1 MKRKIVLVVIVILLF
16 VCRYSYAQEQGLY
29 EIKIEQDFEA
39 YNNCKA
45 QGYPYLSD
53 MTITAND
60 IKDSVGTIITHSDKK
75 HTSFFVCTL
84 DSLNETISIKN
95 KITTKQGGFDLN
107 INEIIKTKRDQKE
120 LSTEQI
126 NFFVTEYS
134 KSL

>member
-1 MKRKIVLVVIVILLF
+1 MKKALAVIVILLF

-60 IKDSVGTIITHSDKK
+60 IK
-75 HTSFFVCTL
+75 
-84 DSLNETISIKN
+84 
-95 KITTKQGGFDLN
+95 KIP
-107 INEIIKTKRDQKE
+107 
-120 LSTEQI
+120 
-126 NFFVTEYS
+126 
-134 KSL
+134 